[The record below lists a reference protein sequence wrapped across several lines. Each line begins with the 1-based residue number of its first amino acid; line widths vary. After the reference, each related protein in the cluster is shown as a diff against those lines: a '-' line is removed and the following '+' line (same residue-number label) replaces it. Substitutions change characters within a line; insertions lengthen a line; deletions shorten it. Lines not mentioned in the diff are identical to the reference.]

1 MRALS
6 IFCYFFI
13 FLQGSMILLPFG
25 SLLISG
31 LFEAE
36 PLTRI
41 FIASADVTLIAL
53 LLLSFKKRTKA
64 TLILEGVAYLIL
76 LLPLLRIFL
85 LFSFEW
91 FNYFLFL
98 FPTGCFL
105 ILYPISVF
113 QSYRKYIKGIE

>member
-1 MRALS
+1 MRSLS

-25 SLLISG
+25 LLLISG
-31 LFEAE
+31 LFGAE

-41 FIASADVTLIAL
+41 FIALADATLIVL
-53 LLLSFKKRTKA
+53 LILSFKKRTKG
-64 TLILEGVAYLIL
+64 TLILEGVAYPIL

-113 QSYRKYIKGIE
+113 QSYRKYVKGID